1 MAIIEHI
8 RRISLIK
15 CNLTVCFQPAPRS
28 GGAVT
33 KLVTVATHM
42 AKISSVIYMGKISGR
57 YIVPQAKF

>member
-1 MAIIEHI
+1 M
-8 RRISLIK
+8 RISLIK

-28 GGAVT
+28 GGAVA